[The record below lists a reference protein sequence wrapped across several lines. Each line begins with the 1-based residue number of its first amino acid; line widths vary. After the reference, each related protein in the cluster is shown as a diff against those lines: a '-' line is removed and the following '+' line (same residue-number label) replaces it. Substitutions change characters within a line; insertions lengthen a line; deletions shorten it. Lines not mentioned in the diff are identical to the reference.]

1 MNRRPPP
8 PSKPSSSKPSSSKP
22 SSSKPSSSKP
32 SKSAPPSG
40 PKRFGRPPWE
50 KPLAPAPRA
59 PHVPHASHGG
69 GDRSSS
75 SSQQAL
81 PPEGCVYGRHAVEAT
96 LLHQRGRAEVLFH
109 TDSTEVRA
117 LVALAE
123 KNGVETR
130 LVDVDVV
137 DALAGGRERAA
148 AQGVVLRCGPFP
160 YADIED
166 FDKAPAVTLVLDG
179 VEDPRNLGAAVRA
192 AYALGAGLVVVP
204 TDRAAMATAAAVKT
218 SAGALCRVPVARVT
232 NLRRALEQLK
242 EKGAW
247 IVGAEAD
254 GDRAPW
260 QVELGEKVVLV
271 IGGEDRGLR
280 RLTREAC
287 DFVVAVPMAAKD
299 MSLNAADAA
308 TLLLYEALRQRRT
321 R

>member
-1 MNRRPPP
+1 MNRRSPP
-8 PSKPSSSKPSSSKP
+8 PSRSPSNAKTPSSKPAKPSSSKPSSSKP
-22 SSSKPSSSKP
+22 SSSSS
-32 SKSAPPSG
+32 SG

-50 KPLAPAPRA
+50 KPLAPTPRPA
-59 PHVPHASHGG
+59 RPLPPAHGE
-69 GDRSSS
+69 RSSS
-75 SSQQAL
+75 SHQAL
-81 PPEGCVYGRHAVEAT
+81 PPDGCVYGRHAVEAT
-96 LLHQRGRAEVLFH
+96 LLHQPSRAEMLFH
-109 TDSTEVRA
+109 TDSPDVKA
-117 LVALAE
+117 LVALAQ
-123 KNGVETR
+123 KIGVDTR
-130 LVDVDVV
+130 LVEVADV

-160 YADIED
+160 YADVED
-166 FDKAPAVTLVLDG
+166 FAEAPAVTLVLDG

-192 AYALGAGLVVVP
+192 AYALGAGLVIVP
-204 TDRAAMATAAAVKT
+204 ADRAEMATAAAVKT
-218 SAGALCRVPVARVT
+218 SAGALCRVPLAQVT

-260 QVELGEKVVLV
+260 AVELGEKVVLV